1 MTNKPPKAIIV
12 QMEPVTVSIKQAA
25 QLLSVGENT
34 LRMWVDRKTIPSI
47 KVGGRIVISVDVIY
61 AVEKDGYAELMNRHC
76 DSRRQ
81 LKEARR
87 GLREQGFRV
96 YANG

>member
-34 LRMWVDRKTIPSI
+34 LRMWVDRKIIPSI
-47 KVGGRIVISVDVIY
+47 KVGGRIVISVDVMKEWARQNSGKEI
-61 AVEKDGYAELMNRHC
+61 AV
-76 DSRRQ
+76 
-81 LKEARR
+81 
-87 GLREQGFRV
+87 
-96 YANG
+96 

>member
-1 MTNKPPKAIIV
+1 MNRDGFRALL
-12 QMEPVTVSIKQAA
+12 TVASEQ
-25 QLLSVGENT
+25 VPFG
-34 LRMWVDRKTIPSI
+34 
-47 KVGGRIVISVDVIY
+47 IY